1 MAEPASGE
9 PGAETPDDRPAD
21 QLSVEELRAKLRQAE
36 LEAGRMPFFEH
47 LRELR
52 TRLRNAI
59 IALIGGFAIAYTF
72 KEEIFL
78 FLTRPLTEVWGKL
91 QAANPEAISE
101 IPALHFTGLVEPFWT
116 YFSIAFWAG
125 IFVASPF
132 IFHQIWKF
140 IAPGLYKNERR
151 LGIVFGV
158 ASAFFF
164 ISGAAFCYTFVL
176 EAVYEFLLSYSSA
189 NLAEMSRLLG
199 EEEKQ
204 AAENLLRLAP
214 MLTMGEYLSFAK
226 KILIGFGLA
235 FELPLVIFF
244 LSLTGV
250 VTHRSLWRYNR
261 WAAVAAFVLAAALT
275 PPDIV
280 SQTMLAGPLVVL
292 YNFSIL
298 IAFFVTRSR
307 EAKEAALMGDAEGE
321 DESDAGAGD
330 DESREGE

>member
-1 MAEPASGE
+1 MAEPASE
-9 PGAETPDDRPAD
+9 PLAESPDDRPAD
-21 QLSVEELRAKLRQAE
+21 QLSVEELRAKLRKAE

-52 TRLRNAI
+52 NRLRNAI

-72 KEEIFL
+72 KQEIFV
-78 FLTRPLTEVWGKL
+78 FLTRPLTNVWAKLHETNPAIPEV
-91 QAANPEAISE
+91 PS
-101 IPALHFTGLVEPFWT
+101 LHFTGLVEPFWT

-132 IFHQIWKF
+132 IFHQVWRF

-176 EAVYEFLLSYSSA
+176 EAVYEFLLNYSSS
-189 NLAEMSRLLG
+189 NLAEMSGLMGGG
-199 EEEKQ
+199 EKYSVGE
-204 AAENLLRLAP
+204 LITLAP
-214 MLTMGEYLSFAK
+214 MLTMGEYLAFAK

-250 VTHRSLWRYNR
+250 VTHRSLWRFNR
-261 WAAVAAFVLAAALT
+261 WAAVLAFVLAAALT
-275 PPDIV
+275 PPDVV

-292 YNFSIL
+292 YNLSIL

-307 EAKEAALMGDAEGE
+307 EAKQAALMGDAEGE
-321 DESDAGAGD
+321 DDDEATGD
-330 DESREGE
+330 DERRDGE

>member
-1 MAEPASGE
+1 MAEPASE
-9 PGAETPDDRPAD
+9 PVAETPDDRPAD
-21 QLSVEELRAKLRQAE
+21 QLSVEELRAKLRKAE

-52 TRLRNAI
+52 NRLRNAI

-72 KEEIFL
+72 KQEIFV
-78 FLTRPLTEVWGKL
+78 FLTRPLTNVWAKLHETNPAIPEV
-91 QAANPEAISE
+91 PS
-101 IPALHFTGLVEPFWT
+101 LHFTGLVEPFWT

-132 IFHQIWKF
+132 IFHQVWKF

-176 EAVYEFLLSYSSA
+176 EAVYEFLLNYSSS
-189 NLAEMSRLLG
+189 NLAEMSGLMGGG
-199 EEEKQ
+199 EKYSVGE
-204 AAENLLRLAP
+204 LITLAP
-214 MLTMGEYLSFAK
+214 MLTMGEYLAFAK

-250 VTHRSLWRYNR
+250 VTHRSLWRFNR
-261 WAAVAAFVLAAALT
+261 WAAVLAFVLAAALT
-275 PPDIV
+275 PPDVV

-292 YNFSIL
+292 YNLSIL

-307 EAKEAALMGDAEGE
+307 EAKQAALMGDAEGE
-321 DESDAGAGD
+321 DDDEATGD
-330 DESREGE
+330 DERRDGE

>member
-1 MAEPASGE
+1 MAEPASE
-9 PGAETPDDRPAD
+9 PVAETPDDRPAD

-52 TRLRNAI
+52 NRLRNAI

-72 KEEIFL
+72 KQEIFV
-78 FLTRPLTEVWGKL
+78 FLTRPLTNVWAKLHETNPAIPEV
-91 QAANPEAISE
+91 PS
-101 IPALHFTGLVEPFWT
+101 LHFTGLVEPFWT

-132 IFHQIWKF
+132 IFHQVWRF

-176 EAVYEFLLSYSSA
+176 EAVYEFLLNYSSS
-189 NLAEMSRLLG
+189 NLAEMSGLMGGG
-199 EEEKQ
+199 EKYSVGE
-204 AAENLLRLAP
+204 LITLAP
-214 MLTMGEYLSFAK
+214 MLTMGEYLAFAK

-250 VTHRSLWRYNR
+250 VTHRSLWRFNR
-261 WAAVAAFVLAAALT
+261 WAAVLAFVLAAALT
-275 PPDIV
+275 PPDVV

-292 YNFSIL
+292 YNLSIL

-307 EAKEAALMGDAEGE
+307 EAKQAALMGDAEGE
-321 DESDAGAGD
+321 DDDEATGD
-330 DESREGE
+330 DERRDGE

>member
-1 MAEPASGE
+1 MAEPASE
-9 PGAETPDDRPAD
+9 PVAETPDDRPAD
-21 QLSVEELRAKLRQAE
+21 QLSVEELRAKLRKAE

-52 TRLRNAI
+52 NRLRNAI

-72 KEEIFL
+72 KQEIFV
-78 FLTRPLTEVWGKL
+78 FLTRPLTNVWAKLHETNPAIPEV
-91 QAANPEAISE
+91 PS
-101 IPALHFTGLVEPFWT
+101 LHFTGLVEPFWT

-132 IFHQIWKF
+132 IFHQVWRF

-176 EAVYEFLLSYSSA
+176 EAVYEFLLNYSSS
-189 NLAEMSRLLG
+189 NLAEMSGLMGGG
-199 EEEKQ
+199 EKYSVGE
-204 AAENLLRLAP
+204 LITLAP
-214 MLTMGEYLSFAK
+214 MLTMGEYLAFAK

-250 VTHRSLWRYNR
+250 VTHRSLWRFNR
-261 WAAVAAFVLAAALT
+261 WAAVLAFVLAAALT
-275 PPDIV
+275 PPDVV

-292 YNFSIL
+292 YNLSIL

-307 EAKEAALMGDAEGE
+307 EAKQAALMGDAEGE
-321 DESDAGAGD
+321 DDDEATGD
-330 DESREGE
+330 DERRDGE